1 MRLQHTKKIKKT
13 NNYNTFNKTSMKD
26 TIRRKK
32 NMKETNEP

>member
-1 MRLQHTKKIKKT
+1 MRLQYTKKIKKT

-32 NMKETNEP
+32 EYEGNK